1 MHDTLTTLIASYGYY
16 IVFALVAVESFGIPL
31 PGETSLVTAAAFAA
45 LGRLSLAGVILAA
58 AAGAIVGDNAGY
70 WIGRKGGIALVR
82 RYGARFGL
90 DDGKLERARGF
101 FERHGAKTVFIG
113 RFVALLRSWA
123 AALAGVSRMSYGT
136 FMLWNA
142 LGGVT
147 WSLIFGALGYLFGRN
162 LPRLEK
168 YVGQLS
174 LALVLLFV
182 LGVVLFFGLR
192 WFRGHEEGVSEWLRA
207 RWCRITS
214 ATRFARLRARYP
226 RSWAF
231 VAARFSRGES
241 LGLHLTL
248 GFAVS
253 AAALWIFAGVTEDV
267 IHHDPLTLVDMQVAH
282 WFRSHAS
289 PTLDRAALVVTD
301 IGSPAAVGVLML
313 LVALW
318 LASRRRWI
326 PLAGWLAANVGGFLL
341 SEGIKRLIQRPRPP
355 GAAEFLH
362 ASPLGMSFSFPSGHA
377 TGSLIA
383 YGMLGYLLVAFWP
396 PARRHAALTAAI
408 TVALILAIGL
418 TRLYLAVH
426 YLSDVIGGFA
436 AGTVWLS
443 ACVTGVEIALR
454 QRGIAPWEVGLAE
467 DEAA

>member
-1 MHDTLTTLIASYGYY
+1 MHDTLATLISNYGYY

-45 LGRLSLAGVILAA
+45 LGRMSLELVILAA
-58 AAGAIVGDNAGY
+58 AAGAILGDNAGY
-70 WIGRKGGIALVR
+70 WVGRKGGIALVR
-82 RYGARFGL
+82 RHGARFGL
-90 DDGKLERARGF
+90 DDEKLERARAF
-101 FERHGAKTVFIG
+101 FARHGAKTVFIA

-147 WSLIFGALGYLFGRN
+147 WSAIFGALGYLFGRN

-174 LALVLLFV
+174 LALVLLLA
-182 LGVVLFFGLR
+182 LGVVVLFGLR
-192 WFRGHEEGVSEWLRA
+192 WFRRHEESVSERLRA
-207 RWCRITS
+207 RWCGITS
-214 ATRFARLRARYP
+214 ATRFARIRARYP
-226 RSWAF
+226 RTWAF
-231 VAARFSRGES
+231 VAARFSRGEY
-241 LGLHLTL
+241 LGLHFTV
-248 GFAVS
+248 GFTVS

-267 IHHDPLTLVDMQVAH
+267 IHHDPLTLVDMQLAH
-282 WFRSHAS
+282 WFRAHAS
-289 PTLDRAALVVTD
+289 PMLDRAALLVTV
-301 IGSPAAVGVLML
+301 IGSPAAVGVLMV

-318 LASRRRWI
+318 LAARRRWI

-362 ASPLGMSFSFPSGHA
+362 ATPLGISFSFPSGHA
-377 TGSLIA
+377 IGSLIA

-396 PARRHAALTAAI
+396 PARRHAAITAATTI
-408 TVALILAIGL
+408 ALVLAIGL
-418 TRLYLAVH
+418 TRLYLGVH

-436 AGTVWLS
+436 AGAVWLS
-443 ACVTGVEIALR
+443 ACITGVEIALR
-454 QRGIAPWEVGLAE
+454 QRGIAPWEVGLAR